1 MATVIINERTAKGKS
16 LLEFLRKFEG
26 ENFIRIDKEPNK
38 ETKRAIRG
46 VKETKYLMSS
56 PETMAAIRRGEED
69 LKKGDVYTQNP
80 DESINAFLKRIS
92 CTD

>member
-1 MATVIINERTAKGKS
+1 
-16 LLEFLRKFEG
+16 
-26 ENFIRIDKEPNK
+26 
-38 ETKRAIRG
+38 
-46 VKETKYLMSS
+46 MSS